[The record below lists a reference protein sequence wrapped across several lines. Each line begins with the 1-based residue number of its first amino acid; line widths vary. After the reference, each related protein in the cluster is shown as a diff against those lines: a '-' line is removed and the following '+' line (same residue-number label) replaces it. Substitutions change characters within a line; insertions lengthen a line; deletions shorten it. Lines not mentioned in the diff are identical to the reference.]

1 MPGIFSHF
9 GFFVVFGLEAGG
21 AARACLANGE
31 CACAA
36 VSRADTK
43 VHVECASASLATAS
57 EGTLRCTSLP
67 CSACDSA
74 STTCCSASEVLRQW
88 YLASVPKYLLLL
100 LARSF
105 TGKLQNKLQSQVETQ
120 TYDISCFCWGDL
132 VLISGDPFKA
142 PAAWI
147 NNGGSQREWER
158 LHGWKRER
166 GGVKLVA
173 ACSLILFC
181 VSSSHFFCCGFS
193 VTRERTVGGV
203 LVVL

>member
-43 VHVECASASLATAS
+43 VHAECASASLATAC

-88 YLASVPKYLLLL
+88 YLASVPKY
-100 LARSF
+100 
-105 TGKLQNKLQSQVETQ
+105 
-120 TYDISCFCWGDL
+120 L